1 MAMKRSVGFYT
12 RRTPDE
18 MDVNQDYDLLCKEA
32 FRGRFTEA
40 GETETASYYLDICHQ
55 SDISQ
60 RPQLVRLL
68 RNCVDGKVDIVVM
81 DYPQRVANNMMELIF
96 LLYFLLHL
104 ERPPEI
110 AILNCLSTGVSKSKK
125 KSIMRVT
132 EQIVSEQKSDYTH
145 WKNRILRGM

>member
-1 MAMKRSVGFYT
+1 MDRKRRVGFYT

-18 MDVNQDYDLLCKEA
+18 LDINQDYDSLCKQA
-32 FRGRFTEA
+32 FRGRFAEA

-96 LLYFLLHL
+96 LLYFLLHV
-104 ERPPEI
+104 EKPPEI
-110 AILNCLSTGVSKSKK
+110 SILNCLSTEISKCKK
-125 KSIMRVT
+125 ESILRVT
-132 EQIVSEQKSDYTH
+132 EQIVSNQKVDYTH
-145 WKNRILRGM
+145 WENRILRGM

>member
-18 MDVNQDYDLLCKEA
+18 MDINQDYDLLCKEA
-32 FRGRFTEA
+32 FRGRFAEA

>member
-18 MDVNQDYDLLCKEA
+18 MDINQDYDLLCKEA
-32 FRGRFTEA
+32 FRGRFAEA

-81 DYPQRVANNMMELIF
+81 DYTQRVAKNMMELIY
-96 LLYFLLHL
+96 LLYFLLHV
-104 ERPPEI
+104 EKPPEI
-110 AILNCLSTGVSKSKK
+110 SILNCLSTGVSESKK
-125 KSIMRVT
+125 KSILRVT
-132 EQIVSEQKSDYTH
+132 EQIVSKQKEDYTH
-145 WKNRILRGM
+145 WKNCILRGM

>member
-32 FRGRFTEA
+32 FRGRFAEA

-68 RNCVDGKVDIVVM
+68 RNCVDGKVDLVVM
-81 DYPQRVANNMMELIF
+81 DDPERVAASMNELFF

-145 WKNRILRGM
+145 WMNRILRGM

>member
-18 MDVNQDYDLLCKEA
+18 MDINQDYDLLCKEA
-32 FRGRFTEA
+32 FRGRFAEA

-96 LLYFLLHL
+96 LLYFLLHV
-104 ERPPEI
+104 EKPPEI
-110 AILNCLSTGVSKSKK
+110 SILNCLSTEISKCKK
-125 KSIMRVT
+125 ESILQVT
-132 EQIVSEQKSDYTH
+132 ERIVSNQKADYTH
-145 WKNRILRGM
+145 WEDRILHGM

>member
-18 MDVNQDYDLLCKEA
+18 MDINQDYDLLCKEA
-32 FRGRFTEA
+32 FRGRFAEA

-96 LLYFLLHL
+96 LLYFLLHV
-104 ERPPEI
+104 EKPPEI
-110 AILNCLSTGVSKSKK
+110 SILNCLSTEVSKCKK
-125 KSIMRVT
+125 ESILRVT
-132 EQIVSEQKSDYTH
+132 EQIVSNQKVDYTH
-145 WKNRILRGM
+145 WENRILHGM

>member
-18 MDVNQDYDLLCKEA
+18 MDINQDYDLLCKEA
-32 FRGRFTEA
+32 FRGRFAEA

-96 LLYFLLHL
+96 LLYFLLHV
-104 ERPPEI
+104 EKPPEI
-110 AILNCLSTGVSKSKK
+110 SILNCLSTEISKCKK